1 MKRTSPSSSLA
12 VALVIT
18 IAGLVACS
26 PSESATNN
34 GVNDVRAACE
44 IRTTWKSGAAD
55 KCKNCLASAA
65 QAACDCELF
74 KEFGGKCHPQN
85 VARQSEADCSDP
97 VLSCVYKC
105 ASTDCACLEGCY
117 ATAAKCRAAA
127 SAVDGCVAD
136 VCAPYC
142 Q

>member
-1 MKRTSPSSSLA
+1 MKRTSSLA
-12 VALVIT
+12 VALVIS
-18 IAGLVACS
+18 IAGTVACS
-26 PSESATNN
+26 PSKTSTND
-34 GVNDVRAACE
+34 GVNDVKAACE
-44 IRTTWKSGAAD
+44 IRATWKNGAAD

-65 QAACDCELF
+65 QPACDCELF
-74 KEFGGKCHPQN
+74 KEFGGKCHEQN
-85 VARQSEADCSDP
+85 VARQSEVDCTDP
-97 VLSCVYKC
+97 VLSCTYKC
-105 ASTDCACLEGCY
+105 ASTDCACLDGCY

>member
-1 MKRTSPSSSLA
+1 MKPTTSLA
-12 VALVIT
+12 LALV
-18 IAGLVACS
+18 AALLGVVACS
-26 PSESATNN
+26 PSKTAEND
-34 GVNDVRAACE
+34 GVNDVKAACE
-44 IRTTWKSGAAD
+44 IRVSWKNSGVD

-65 QAACDCELF
+65 QPACDCELF
-74 KEFGGKCHPQN
+74 KEFGGKCHDQN
-85 VARQSEADCSDP
+85 VARQSEPDCSDP
-97 VLSCVYKC
+97 VLNCVYKC
-105 ASTDCACLEGCY
+105 STTDCACLEGCY

>member
-1 MKRTSPSSSLA
+1 MKPTTSLA
-12 VALVIT
+12 LALV
-18 IAGLVACS
+18 AALLGVVACS
-26 PSESATNN
+26 PSKTEND
-34 GVNDVRAACE
+34 GVNDVKAACQ
-44 IRTTWKSGAAD
+44 IRVSWKNGEVD

-74 KEFGGKCHPQN
+74 KEFGGKCHDQN
-85 VARQSEADCSDP
+85 VARQSEPDCSDP
-97 VLSCVYKC
+97 VLKCVSDC
-105 ASTDCACLEGCY
+105 AKNDCACLDGCY
-117 ATAAKCRAAA
+117 AAAAKCRAAA